1 MQNKKWKTFN
11 KLTAKCYNNMIRAE
25 ADGNC
30 WQQAFELLKEI
41 VREERQNNEYSG
53 VCVRAVRSEG
63 NHRIND

>member
-41 VREERQNNEYSG
+41 VRE
-53 VCVRAVRSEG
+53 
-63 NHRIND
+63 